1 MTRRIGLLQHRAWL
15 PAILVMLLVTLPA
28 EANRRDQKAA
38 DLFTEG
44 VRLIKDGKYAEG
56 AQKVRA
62 ALERA
67 SEPTDEQG
75 STTRFLARRYDP
87 YYWLGVAQ
95 MEMGL
100 EEQALQSFE
109 SSLSIVPVG
118 RKEALIKGWPE
129 EYADLQRRMATLSKK
144 LEAPIVAEVRPTP
157 RPAPPVEPTSPAA
170 TLPSPPPPALQSPAA
185 TPTPF
190 TIRIATGSA
199 SLPSPPSP
207 TPATSLAALD
217 ALVTRYRALMAD
229 DVLGAEAVRLLGAR
243 VAKLEST
250 RTRQANPDS
259 VDKIVAAEGRHF
271 EVSVAPTLLV
281 TALQA
286 ALDAFGRQDW
296 PLVASHLRRART
308 VDPASPRADILE
320 CASLATRYVLEGRK
334 TETQLSAA
342 RERLASWRSRV
353 GSTRPLPAILSP
365 GIRALLIAP
374 GAVAASPGT
383 R

>member
-1 MTRRIGLLQHRAWL
+1 MTRRTGPVQNRAWL
-15 PAILVMLLVTLPA
+15 AAILVLLLVALPVA
-28 EANRRDQKAA
+28 ANRRDQKAA
-38 DLFTEG
+38 DFFTEG
-44 VRLIKDGKYAEG
+44 VRLIKAGKYAEG
-56 AQKVRA
+56 AQKMRA

-100 EEQALQSFE
+100 DDQALQSFE
-109 SSLSIVPVG
+109 SSLGIVPVG
-118 RKEALIKGWPE
+118 RKEALVKGWPE
-129 EYADLQRRMATLSKK
+129 EYADLQRRMATLARK
-144 LEAPIVAEVRPTP
+144 LEAPVVAEARPSP
-157 RPAPPVEPTSPAA
+157 RPVPPVEPTLPAA
-170 TLPSPPPPALQSPAA
+170 ALPSPSPPVLQPPAA

-190 TIRIATGSA
+190 TIRIATGPA
-199 SLPSPPSP
+199 SLPSSPSP

-217 ALVTRYRALMAD
+217 ALISRYRVLMAD
-229 DVLGAEAVRLLGAR
+229 DVLGAEAARLLGAR
-243 VAKLEST
+243 VVKLEST
-250 RTRQANPDS
+250 RTRQANPGS

-271 EVSVAPTLLV
+271 EASVAPTLLV

-296 PLVASHLRRART
+296 AGVKSHIQRART

-334 TETQLSAA
+334 TDTQLSAA
-342 RERLASWRSRV
+342 RVSLASWRARV

-365 GIRALLIAP
+365 GIRALLVAP
-374 GAVAASPGT
+374 GAVAASPGA

>member
-1 MTRRIGLLQHRAWL
+1 MTRRTGPVQNRAWL
-15 PAILVMLLVTLPA
+15 AASLVMLLVALPVA
-28 EANRRDQKAA
+28 ANRRDQRAA

-44 VRLIKDGKYAEG
+44 VRLIRAGKYAEG
-56 AQKVRA
+56 ASKMRA

-100 EEQALQSFE
+100 DEQALQSFE

-118 RKEALIKGWPE
+118 RKEALVKGWPE
-129 EYADLQRRMATLSKK
+129 EYSDLQRRMATLSKK
-144 LEAPIVAEVRPTP
+144 LEAPVVVEVRPSP
-157 RPAPPVEPTSPAA
+157 RPVPPVEPTLVAA
-170 TLPSPPPPALQSPAA
+170 ALPTPPASVTQPPAA

-190 TIRIATGSA
+190 TIRIAGDRAT
-199 SLPSPPSP
+199 PPPPVSP

-217 ALVTRYRALMAD
+217 ALISRYRALMAD
-229 DVLGAEAVRLLGAR
+229 DVFGTEAARLLGVR
-243 VAKLEST
+243 VEKLEST
-250 RTRQANPDS
+250 RGRRVTPGF
-259 VDKIVAAEGRHF
+259 VETTIAAERTTF
-271 EVSVAPTLLV
+271 EASVAPVLV
-281 TALQA
+281 VKALQA

-296 PLVASHLRRART
+296 ALVTSHLRRARA

-320 CASLATRYVLEGRK
+320 CAALATRYVLEGRK
-334 TETQLSAA
+334 TERQLSAA
-342 RERLASWRSRV
+342 RESLSSWRAKV

-365 GIRALLIAP
+365 GIRVLLVP
-374 GAVAASPGT
+374 QGAAAASPVT